1 MFEAAKKLL
10 NDLLWELGLK
20 DSVEEIQAIPA
31 ADGENLALICV
42 IKKGNSG
49 KLIAT
54 VFNEFDYF
62 PKYVVIRERFADVYP
77 DIDIKFLI

>member
-1 MFEAAKKLL
+1 MFENAKKLL

-20 DSVEEIQAIPA
+20 DSVEDIQIAE
-31 ADGENLALICV
+31 GENPALICI
-42 IKKGNSG
+42 IKKGNSA

-62 PKYVVIRERFADVYP
+62 PKYVVIRERFAESHP
-77 DIDIKFLI
+77 DIDVKFLI